1 LKNIEGNVKDIV
13 GQKYFKSS
21 LKSDFLQNCLFI
33 GEFTLTV
40 KKALIPAA
48 GLGTRFLP
56 ATKSMPK
63 EMLPIIDTP
72 VIQYV
77 VEEAIASGIE
87 DIIIITGRG
96 KRAIEDYFDDSP
108 ELEMHL
114 AKKNQ
119 TEMLK
124 LVRDISSLVDIH
136 YIRQKEPNG
145 LGDAVLRAENH
156 IGDEPFAVLLGDDI
170 IVNDK
175 PCTAQLIE
183 NFEKYGRSTLAVE
196 EVPYEKLSSYGIIK
210 GKPIDDS
217 LYVLEDI
224 VEKPSPEEA
233 PSNIGAIGRYVFTPE
248 IFDCIKD
255 AGTGVGSE
263 IQLTDGIR
271 LLNKSQ
277 MIYACRFKGKRFDTG
292 DRLGYIK
299 AIVEFSLKNE
309 SLKEDVFEYLKEI
322 VTAEKKEEG

>member
-1 LKNIEGNVKDIV
+1 MKLFLSSGVSILK
-13 GQKYFKSS
+13 
-21 LKSDFLQNCLFI
+21 
-33 GEFTLTV
+33 V
-40 KKALIPAA
+40 KKAVLPAA

-114 AKKNQ
+114 AKKHQ
-119 TEMLK
+119 TDMLK

-145 LGDAVLRAENH
+145 LGDAVLRAEKH
-156 IGDEPFAVLLGDDI
+156 IGNEPFAVLLGDDI

-175 PCTAQLIE
+175 PCTAQLID
-183 NFEKYGRSTLAVE
+183 NFEKYGRSTIAVE

-210 GKPIDDS
+210 GKPLDDS

-224 VEKPSPEEA
+224 VEKPSPEAA
-233 PSNIGAIGRYVFTPE
+233 PSRIGAIGRYVFTPE
-248 IFDCIKD
+248 IFDCIKE
-255 AGTGVGSE
+255 AGAGVGSE

-271 LLNKSQ
+271 LLNRSQ
-277 MIYACRFKGKRFDTG
+277 MIYACKFKGKRFDTG
-292 DRLGYIK
+292 DRLGYVK
-299 AIVEFSLKNE
+299 SIVDFALKNE
-309 SLKEDVFEYLKEI
+309 SLRDDVFEYLQEI
-322 VTAEKKEEG
+322 LAVEKVPAEKKEER

>member
-1 LKNIEGNVKDIV
+1 
-13 GQKYFKSS
+13 
-21 LKSDFLQNCLFI
+21 
-33 GEFTLTV
+33 LTI

-114 AKKNQ
+114 AKKHNI
-119 TEMLK
+119 ELLK
-124 LVRDISSLVDIH
+124 LVRDVSSLVDIH

-196 EVPYEKLSSYGIIK
+196 NVPYEKLSSYGIIK
-210 GKPIDDS
+210 GKPLENS
-217 LYVLEDI
+217 LYILEDI
-224 VEKPSPEEA
+224 VEKPSPETA
-233 PSNIGAIGRYVFTPE
+233 PSNMGAIGRYAFTPE
-248 IFDCIKD
+248 IFDCIKE

-263 IQLTDGIR
+263 IQLTDGIK
-271 LLNKSQ
+271 LLSKSQ

-292 DRLGYIK
+292 DKLGYIK
-299 AIVEFSLKNE
+299 AIIDFALKNDSLKD
-309 SLKEDVFEYLKEI
+309 DVLEYLNALVNSKDNPVEDE
-322 VTAEKKEEG
+322 A

>member
-1 LKNIEGNVKDIV
+1 MR
-13 GQKYFKSS
+13 
-21 LKSDFLQNCLFI
+21 
-33 GEFTLTV
+33 V

-77 VEEAIASGIE
+77 VEEAIDSGIK

-108 ELEMHL
+108 ELEMYL
-114 AKKNQ
+114 TKKND
-119 TEMLK
+119 TELLK
-124 LVRDISSLVDIH
+124 LVRDVSSLVDIH

-145 LGDAVLRAENH
+145 LGDAVLRAEKH

-183 NFEKYGRSTLAVE
+183 NFEKYGKSIIAVE
-196 EVPYEKLSSYGIIK
+196 EVSYEKLSSYGIIK

-217 LYVLEDI
+217 LYLLEDI
-224 VEKPSPEEA
+224 IEKPPQVA
-233 PSNIGAIGRYVFTPE
+233 AFSNMGAVGRYVFTPE
-248 IFDCIKD
+248 IFDCIRS
-255 AGTGVGSE
+255 AGTGFKSE

-277 MIYACRFKGKRFDTG
+277 IIYACKFKGTRFDTG
-292 DRLGYIK
+292 DRLGYLK
-299 AIVEFSLKNE
+299 AIVNFAIKNE
-309 SLKEDVFEYLKEI
+309 NLKENIIEYMKEI
-322 VTAEKKEEG
+322 LEMEKEKEKKL

>member
-1 LKNIEGNVKDIV
+1 MEDNILRE
-13 GQKYFKSS
+13 YFT
-21 LKSDFLQNCLFI
+21 
-33 GEFTLTV
+33 GELILTI

-114 AKKNQ
+114 AKKHNI
-119 TEMLK
+119 ELLK
-124 LVRDISSLVDIH
+124 LVRDVSSLVDIH

-196 EVPYEKLSSYGIIK
+196 NVPYEKLSSYGIIK
-210 GKPIDDS
+210 GKPLENS
-217 LYVLEDI
+217 LYILEDI
-224 VEKPSPEEA
+224 VEKPSPETA
-233 PSNIGAIGRYVFTPE
+233 PSNMGAIGRYVFTPE
-248 IFDCIKD
+248 IFDCIKE

-263 IQLTDGIR
+263 IQLTDGIK
-271 LLNKSQ
+271 LLSKSQ

-292 DRLGYIK
+292 DKLGYIK
-299 AIVEFSLKNE
+299 AIIDFALKNDSLKD
-309 SLKEDVFEYLKEI
+309 DVLEYLNSLVNSKDNPVEDE
-322 VTAEKKEEG
+322 A